1 MRLGDVLATVFSVTG
16 CPIRLTA
23 ERWWHIVENHNE
35 LAGYFTEVLD
45 VLQQPEAVLEGVK
58 GEHLA
63 VKMLETNKWLVVVYR
78 EINSEDGF
86 IITAHFTKRQRQL
99 FRRRQIWP

>member
-1 MRLGDVLATVFSVTG
+1 MEFGDVLATVFSVAG

-23 ERWWHIVENHNE
+23 ERWYHIVENHNE

-45 VLQQPEAVLEGVK
+45 VVQQPEAVLEGVK
-58 GEHLA
+58 GECLA
-63 VKMLETNKWLVVVYR
+63 VKTLEPGKWLVVVYR
-78 EINSEDGF
+78 EINSKDGF

-99 FRRRQIWP
+99 FRRRQLWP